1 MDRAEKLESRGKL
14 LITTLNGRAEV
25 FSRVGRYEEAL
36 KDYKKIV
43 GFTREPEKKVE
54 SFIGLGKL
62 HQRKGDTYKS
72 NFYYNRGLL
81 IANKHRFKLK
91 KAVILNGLSDVK
103 IYESKSRDALAYA
116 RKALFLFKNMPEK
129 GYEVKRGIAESL
141 NSMGGVYSLQGELKK
156 ALEFYNK
163 SLKVRSSIDDKE
175 GMAVNLNNIGTTYTD
190 LREYKNALFY
200 LKKSLRMR
208 EEIGYVQ
215 GIALS
220 LNNIGI
226 VFWNQE
232 RYKEGVSY
240 FKESLKIQRRLGDKS
255 GVATSLNNIRI
266 VYKTYGRYEESFSC
280 HKESFKIRKEVGDR
294 FGMTINLNQ
303 MGWLQYQKGEYKKAL
318 LLNDKEG
325 KICRDI
331 NNEPRLMNY
340 YSLRGNILKDNREF
354 KRAYSL
360 IEKSLQISRKY
371 FFKTDEAR
379 NLYDL
384 ARVIILAHKEK
395 KGFNFTLTQA
405 KKYLI
410 KSRDIF
416 RNEKDKF
423 AQCRVLAGFTQLYI
437 AKKEYNKSLKYIE
450 EAERAA
456 LTIEYQEFLPTIF
469 YLKSVVL
476 YYLKRVS
483 ESTKYLERVEKLAEK
498 IGLKSLLKEIDELK
512 REIK

>member
-1 MDRAEKLESRGKL
+1 MDRAGKFESGGKL
-14 LITTLNGRAEV
+14 LITALNGRAEV
-25 FSRVGRYEEAL
+25 YSLVGRYKEAL

-43 GFTREPEKKVE
+43 GFTGEPDKKVE

-62 HQRKGDTYKS
+62 HQRKGNTYKA
-72 NFYYNRGLL
+72 NFYYKRGLL
-81 IANKHRFKLK
+81 IANKYRLKLK

-103 IYESKSRDALAYA
+103 IYESKNRDALGYA
-116 RKALFLFKNMPEK
+116 RRALFLFKNISEK
-129 GYEVKRGIAESL
+129 GCEVKRGIAESL
-141 NSMGGVYSLQGELKK
+141 NSMAGVYSLQGELKK
-156 ALEFYNK
+156 ALEFYKK

-190 LREYKNALFY
+190 LREYKNALLY

-255 GVATSLNNIRI
+255 GVATSLNNIGI

-280 HKESFKIRKEVGDR
+280 HKESFKIRKEIGDR

-303 MGWLQYQKGEYKKAL
+303 MGWLHFQMGEKKRAL
-318 LLNDKEG
+318 LMSKEEG
-325 KICRDI
+325 KICRKI
-331 NNEPRLMNY
+331 KNEPRLMNY
-340 YSLRGNILKDNREF
+340 YSLRGNILKDNHEF
-354 KRAYSL
+354 RKAYSL
-360 IEKSLQISRKY
+360 IEKSLKISRKY
-371 FFKTDEAR
+371 SFKTDEAR

-384 ARVIILAHKEK
+384 ARVIVLAYEEK
-395 KGFNFTLTQA
+395 KGFSFTLTQA
-405 KKYLI
+405 KEYLI

-416 RNEKDKF
+416 RNEKDKL
-423 AQCRVLAGFTQLYI
+423 ANAGYWRVLHNCI
-437 AKKEYNKSLKYIE
+437 
-450 EAERAA
+450 
-456 LTIEYQEFLPTIF
+456 
-469 YLKSVVL
+469 
-476 YYLKRVS
+476 
-483 ESTKYLERVEKLAEK
+483 
-498 IGLKSLLKEIDELK
+498 
-512 REIK
+512 